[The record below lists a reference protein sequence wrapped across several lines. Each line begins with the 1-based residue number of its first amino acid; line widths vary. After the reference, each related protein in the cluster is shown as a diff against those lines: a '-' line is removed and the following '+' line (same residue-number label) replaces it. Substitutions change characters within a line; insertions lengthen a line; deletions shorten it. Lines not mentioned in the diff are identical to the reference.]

1 MKKISKLL
9 GLTTIV
15 LSCGL
20 VSCSSSDVDENLGET
35 KTVVNMLSTPQPIQ
49 LTEEQKVFVNDNNQF
64 ALNFLKTVNDEYPYK
79 TGTSFIYSPLS
90 ITYVLGMVND
100 AAVGQTEQEIEQ
112 TLGFHKG
119 GIKAVNDYCK
129 NLIQNLPKVD
139 EKVTLNIANAIF
151 LNKNYTLIPQFEQD
165 MKDYYDAKAEALDF
179 SSPQTLDHI
188 NGWCNDKTK
197 GMIPT
202 ILDEVNPDMA
212 SYLLNAIYFKADWT
226 SKFDPKNTTTE
237 TFSSEA
243 GYSDL
248 LNPPVMFT
256 YELPMMHQNV
266 LISYMKTDTYS
277 AVILPYGSGLWNMTV
292 LLPENGK
299 TTDDVIKEVTQ
310 SSILNN
316 PGWCET
322 GGNFFEGYEVDLKL
336 PRFEI
341 ASDTDE
347 LRPNLKDGL
356 VDLMKKMGIQLA
368 FDAIQADIPNMCTL
382 PVFIKMMRQKARI
395 KVNEEGSEAAAVTVA
410 GMMEKSASGPREYPK
425 ATFHANRSFVYVISE
440 ASSGVILFVG
450 KFTGQ

>member
-1 MKKISKLL
+1 MKKIIKFL
-9 GLTTIV
+9 GLAVV
-15 LSCGL
+15 LNCGL

-49 LTEEQKVFVNDNNQF
+49 LTEEQKVFVNDNNRF
-64 ALNFLKTVNDEYPYK
+64 TLNFLKTVNDEYPYK
-79 TGTSFIYSPLS
+79 TGKSFIYSPLS

-112 TLGFHKG
+112 TLGFHQG
-119 GIKAVNDYCK
+119 GIKAVNDYCR

-165 MKDYYDAKAEALDF
+165 MKDFYDAKAEALDF
-179 SSPQTLDHI
+179 SSPQTLGHI
-188 NGWCNDKTK
+188 NDWCNDKTK

-299 TTDDVIKEVTQ
+299 TTYDVINELTQ

-316 PGWCET
+316 PGWCES

-356 VDLMKKMGIQLA
+356 VDLMKKMGIKLA

-410 GMMEKSASGPREYPK
+410 GMMEKSALGPREYPK